1 MSPGGPPPI
10 TKTPPLSANPVSNLA
25 RERLL
30 DGQAAIWYAN
40 AGPFPMNVSSSIYLV
55 LAATGAPE
63 AHEQQLLDVDGTVLL
78 QFGLFLVA
86 MYALTQ
92 LLWKPYLRIRQE
104 RGARVEGFKE
114 EAKRMDSDAAA
125 RYAKV
130 EAQLAEAR
138 RVGSAER
145 ARVRVAAQKR
155 EHEVIAAAQAA
166 AQQTLSEARGRVD
179 TALAGERA
187 NLAARAEQL
196 GQQAA
201 EKVLGRKVA

>member
-1 MSPGGPPPI
+1 M
-10 TKTPPLSANPVSNLA
+10 L
-25 RERLL
+25 
-30 DGQAAIWYAN
+30 
-40 AGPFPMNVSSSIYLV
+40 SSSIYLV
-55 LAATGAPE
+55 LAAAGTPAPE

-78 QFGLFLVA
+78 QFGLFLIA

-125 RYAKV
+125 RFAKV
-130 EAQLAEAR
+130 EAKLVEAR

-145 ARVRVAAQKR
+145 TRVRIAAQQR
-155 EHEVIAAAQAA
+155 EQEVIAGAQSA
-166 AQQTLSEARGRVD
+166 AQQTLAEARGRVD
-179 TALAGERA
+179 KALAGERA
-187 NLAARAEQL
+187 SLAARAEQL
-196 GQQAA
+196 GRQAA